1 MTTYTGKTE
10 PKNGGTVPLRDS
22 KNPVL
27 GVFLHHCGNVATVH
41 QPKGQKSHLRYLH
54 CDTCGC
60 DQASGAEY
68 QQRIRENTFAN
79 LEELAAFENQ
89 QKTVLENPKTVI
101 EEAPETAP
109 AVAETVIDPLLKAAP
124 LVEQIPEPEKPFSEP
139 SKTVTENQETPV
151 SEPKPNTPTSKPNN
165 SKTIAIFAG
174 FGALFG
180 GLLALVR

>member
-27 GVFLHHCGNVATVH
+27 GVFVHHCGNVATVH

-89 QKTVLENPKTVI
+89 EITVLEPQKTEV
-101 EEAPETAP
+101 EETPETAP
-109 AVAETVIDPLLKAAP
+109 AVVETVIEPLPEIAP
-124 LVEQIPEPEKPFSEP
+124 IVEQKLEPEKPFSEP
-139 SKTVTENQETPV
+139 SKTVENTAKPNEPA
-151 SEPKPNTPTSKPNN
+151 PKPSN
-165 SKTIAIFAG
+165 SKTIALFAG

>member
-1 MTTYTGKTE
+1 MTTYNGKTE

-27 GVFLHHCGNVATVH
+27 GVFVHHCGNVATVH

-79 LEELAAFENQ
+79 LEELAAFESQ
-89 QKTVLENPKTVI
+89 ETTVLETPKNVI
-101 EEAPETAP
+101 EETSETAP
-109 AVAETVIDPLLKAAP
+109 AVAETVIDPSPEIASFM
-124 LVEQIPEPEKPFSEP
+124 EQTPEPEKPFSEP
-139 SKTVTENQETPV
+139 SKTVENTVFQ
-151 SEPKPNTPTSKPNN
+151 PKPNAPAPKPSN
-165 SKTIAIFAG
+165 SKTIALFAG